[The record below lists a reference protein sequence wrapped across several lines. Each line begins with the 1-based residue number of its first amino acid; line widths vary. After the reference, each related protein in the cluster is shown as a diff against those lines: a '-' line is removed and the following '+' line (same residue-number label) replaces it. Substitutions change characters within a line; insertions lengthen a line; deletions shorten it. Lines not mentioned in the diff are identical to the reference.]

1 MTSLVPG
8 HSPAPRRVR
17 FVLAPLGRRLRWVG
31 GLANPLSA
39 SGPDVPNL
47 VIGIILL
54 GVVISVRVGLL
65 LNLVNSYF
73 LGLVGRST
81 AILGLLKFSSGLLR
95 FSNVFGT
102 CCIMLNL
109 LDGLPFAWLLVGL
122 PPVGLLLRNGEVSR
136 VWSVLPSGG
145 VGSVLPLSLGL
156 SPLVGFACHRV
167 FALAR

>member
-1 MTSLVPG
+1 MFLAFLGFSIEDTCILSLMYCLV
-8 HSPAPRRVR
+8 RRGAQR
-17 FVLAPLGRRLRWVG
+17 QFSRPLGASSRARTRSMCCAGMCLFALCLDCPAIVG
-31 GLANPLSA
+31 EDP
-39 SGPDVPNL
+39 
-47 VIGIILL
+47 
-54 GVVISVRVGLL
+54 
-65 LNLVNSYF
+65 NSYF

-109 LDGLPFAWLLVGL
+109 LDCLPFAWLLVGL
-122 PPVGLLLRNGEVSR
+122 PPVGLLLGPGAVSR
-136 VWSVLPSGG
+136 VWYVLPSGG